1 MQVFRL
7 AGIICLLVT
16 FSFAQ
21 KVIDVRGK
29 SYSEIYGHL
38 LRYGGSSADP
48 RDPRREKI
56 LSGILTITDPGNLVA
71 GSRFDYELVVT
82 NDSNES
88 MVIPQTLDWSEID
101 DGHTSQTF
109 VRAILSVQMEC
120 SQILGE
126 LNHFA
131 LYGSDK
137 RPETEVTLKPGESVR
152 ILGSSLMPLPPTEAC
167 QSEDTAT
174 FGADFEV
181 YATTLKREPVPAMPE
196 GYAIDERKLIVAN
209 AKKKYPITNPR

>member
-16 FSFAQ
+16 LSFAQ
-21 KVIDVRGK
+21 KVIDARGK

-38 LRYGGSSADP
+38 LRYGGSRADP
-48 RDPRREKI
+48 RDPRGEKT
-56 LSGILTITDPGNLVA
+56 LSGILTITDPRNLVA

-82 NDSNES
+82 NDANES
-88 MVIPQTLDWSEID
+88 IVIPQTLDWNEID
-101 DGHTSQTF
+101 DGHASQTF
-109 VRAILSVQMEC
+109 VRATLSMPMEC

-137 RPETEVTLKPGESVR
+137 RPETEVTLNPGESVR
-152 ILGSSLMPLPPTEAC
+152 ILGSALMPLPPTASC

-174 FGADFEV
+174 FGVDFEV
-181 YATTLKREPVPAMPE
+181 YATTLKREPAMPDAY
-196 GYAIDERKLIVAN
+196 GIDERKLAVAN
-209 AKKKYPITNPR
+209 AKKKYLITNLR